1 MSPTNKKKLDLLRIK
16 LDKLDTEL
24 LKLIKKRS
32 NLVNNV
38 LKVKIHKKE
47 IIDQKRI
54 SFILKKIKKKSIQ
67 LKIDPKISNR
77 IWKNM
82 IWSFIDYEKRNFKKN
97 NNYLLCGGNFFS
109 TNISCFLVAGL
120 YFFAD
125 NFTLA
130 FSPPAGFLT

>member
-1 MSPTNKKKLDLLRIK
+1 MSPTNKKRLDLLRIK
-16 LDKLDTEL
+16 LDRLDTDL

-32 NLVNNV
+32 NLVNDV

-54 SFILKKIKKKSIQ
+54 TFILKKIKKKSIQ

-82 IWSFIDYEKRNFKKN
+82 IWSFIDYEKRNFKKK
-97 NNYLLCGGNFFS
+97 
-109 TNISCFLVAGL
+109 
-120 YFFAD
+120 
-125 NFTLA
+125 
-130 FSPPAGFLT
+130 